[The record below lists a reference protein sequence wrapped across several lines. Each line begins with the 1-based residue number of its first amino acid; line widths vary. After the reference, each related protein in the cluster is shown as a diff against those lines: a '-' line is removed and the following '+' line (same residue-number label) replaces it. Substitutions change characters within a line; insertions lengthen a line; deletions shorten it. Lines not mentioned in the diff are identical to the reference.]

1 MNVDLMFFLVKG
13 VLAGLTIS
21 IPLGPIGVLLI
32 NRTVNKG
39 IRSGFASGLGIATA
53 DTFYALVA
61 AFGLSFLTNFMIK
74 QQLSL
79 KLIGGASLLYM
90 GWRIYNKNPFK
101 LRSIFSKECNEKCKG
116 SNILVDFFSMFAL
129 TITNPFTV
137 VFYGTIFTVLGF
149 TVANL
154 GVKGI
159 YVVAIGIYLGAA
171 IWWLV
176 LSSGINLFRN
186 RLRLRGIWLINKIM
200 GGLIIALALIAAVS
214 IFVKF

>member
-1 MNVDLMFFLVKG
+1 MSINLAFYLIKG

-21 IPLGPIGVLLI
+21 VPLGPIGVLLI

-61 AFGLSFLTNFMIK
+61 AFGLSFLTNFMLQ

-79 KLIGGASLLYM
+79 KLIGGISLLFM
-90 GWRIYNKNPFK
+90 GWKIYNKNPFTI
-101 LRSIFSKECNEKCKG
+101 RNIFSKHYSEKCKR
-116 SNILVDFFSMFAL
+116 SNIFVDFFSMFAL
-129 TITNPFTV
+129 TITNPFTI
-137 VFYGTIFTVLGF
+137 VFYGTMFTVLGL

-154 GVKGI
+154 GARGV
-159 YVVAIGIYLGAA
+159 YAVALGIYLGAA
-171 IWWLV
+171 IWWLI

-186 RLRLRGIWLINKIM
+186 KLRLRSVWLINKIM
-200 GGLIIALALIAAVS
+200 GGLIIALAILAAIS